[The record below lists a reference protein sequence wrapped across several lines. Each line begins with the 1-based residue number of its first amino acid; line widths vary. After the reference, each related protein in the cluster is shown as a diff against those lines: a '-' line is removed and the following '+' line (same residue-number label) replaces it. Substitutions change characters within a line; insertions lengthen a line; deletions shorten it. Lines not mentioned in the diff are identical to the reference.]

1 MTIGT
6 VCSGIGAPEVAFG
19 REGFEPI
26 WHSEIE
32 KFPSAVLEHHYPDV
46 PNLGD
51 FTTDEAIEYM
61 VSNPPDVFVGGT
73 PCQSFSV
80 AGKRGSLGDDRGNL
94 TLVFTE
100 VWHRLRTVGTRYA
113 VWENVPGV
121 LNTKDNA
128 FGCFISAM
136 VGADTVIQPTGGK
149 WQSAGLADGPSGCIA
164 WRTIDAQFW
173 GVPQRRRRIFAIVGH
188 PGDFSVAKIL
198 FEPEGL
204 RWNTQASRETGQE
217 IARAVGEGTGAAG
230 FNFEMWSGE
239 CIEAS
244 PALQARR
251 AKDNLVY
258 ENHPNDSRV
267 KGPLNVCEQ
276 LTARNGTGGG
286 NLPLVQEVGQQRTDG
301 ALLATDYKGLG
312 HNRDDKIVIEP
323 IPIHDQATRHSGKR
337 GSNVAYNVTFC
348 DANGKRSDRPNG
360 GLYVNETDQSN
371 TLTKAQSS
379 TLVGTYPIDTR
390 NATRDPD
397 KHDAINRQG
406 IGVGNDGDPSAT
418 VTSAHVN
425 GVASGMQVRR
435 LTPVECERLQNFPDN
450 WTRIPWRG
458 KSPEQCPDGPRYKAI
473 GNSMAVCVVEF
484 IAERI
489 GEQL

>member
-19 REGFEPI
+19 RHGFESG
-26 WHSEIE
+26 WFAEIE

-136 VGADTVIQPTGGK
+136 VGADTVIEPTSGK
-149 WQSAGLADGPSGCIA
+149 WKSAGMADGPSGCIA

-244 PALQARR
+244 PAKQARR

-267 KGPLNVCEQ
+267 KKPLDVCEQ

-286 NLPLVQEVGQQRTDG
+286 NLPLVQEAGKYWNGEDVASTQDASMLAKQQMMPD
-301 ALLATDYKGLG
+301 K
-312 HNRDDKIVIEP
+312 NRFNCVIEP

-337 GSNVAYNVTFC
+337 GSNQ
-348 DANGKRSDRPNG
+348 DGKGNGLGVGKPGECR
-360 GLYVNETDQSN
+360 T
-371 TLTKAQSS
+371 TLTK
-379 TLVGTYPIDTR
+379 G
-390 NATRDPD
+390 D
-397 KHDAINRQG
+397 KHA
-406 IGVGNDGDPSAT
+406 
-418 VTSAHVN
+418 
-425 GVASGMQVRR
+425 VAFNWQPQMQVRR

-489 GEQL
+489 AHQLQER

>member
-19 REGFEPI
+19 RHGFESG
-26 WHSEIE
+26 WFAEIE

-136 VGADTVIQPTGGK
+136 VGADTVIEPTSGK
-149 WQSAGLADGPSGCIA
+149 WKSAGMADGPSGCIA

-244 PALQARR
+244 PAKQARR

-267 KGPLNVCEQ
+267 KGPLDVCEQ

-286 NLPLVQEVGQQRTDG
+286 NLPLVQEVGQQRTVG
-301 ALLATDYKGLG
+301 ALLATDYKGPG

-337 GSNVAYNVTFC
+337 GSNQ
-348 DANGKRSDRPNG
+348 DGKGNGLGVGKPGECR
-360 GLYVNETDQSN
+360 T
-371 TLTKAQSS
+371 TLTK
-379 TLVGTYPIDTR
+379 G
-390 NATRDPD
+390 D
-397 KHDAINRQG
+397 KHA
-406 IGVGNDGDPSAT
+406 
-418 VTSAHVN
+418 
-425 GVASGMQVRR
+425 VAFNWQPQMQVRR

-489 GEQL
+489 AHQLQER

>member
-1 MTIGT
+1 
-6 VCSGIGAPEVAFG
+6 
-19 REGFEPI
+19 
-26 WHSEIE
+26 
-32 KFPSAVLEHHYPDV
+32 
-46 PNLGD
+46 
-51 FTTDEAIEYM
+51 
-61 VSNPPDVFVGGT
+61 
-73 PCQSFSV
+73 
-80 AGKRGSLGDDRGNL
+80 
-94 TLVFTE
+94 
-100 VWHRLRTVGTRYA
+100 
-113 VWENVPGV
+113 
-121 LNTKDNA
+121 
-128 FGCFISAM
+128 M

-267 KGPLNVCEQ
+267 KKPLDVCEQ

-286 NLPLVQEVGQQRTDG
+286 NLPLVQEAGKYWNGEDVASTQDASMLAKQQMMPD
-301 ALLATDYKGLG
+301 K
-312 HNRDDKIVIEP
+312 NRFNCVIEP

-337 GSNVAYNVTFC
+337 GSNQ
-348 DANGKRSDRPNG
+348 DGKGNGLGVGKPGECR
-360 GLYVNETDQSN
+360 T
-371 TLTKAQSS
+371 TLTK
-379 TLVGTYPIDTR
+379 G
-390 NATRDPD
+390 D
-397 KHDAINRQG
+397 KHA
-406 IGVGNDGDPSAT
+406 
-418 VTSAHVN
+418 
-425 GVASGMQVRR
+425 VAFNWQPQMQVRR

-489 GEQL
+489 AHQLQER

>member
-19 REGFEPI
+19 RHGFESG
-26 WHSEIE
+26 WFAEIE

-244 PALQARR
+244 PAKQARR

-267 KGPLNVCEQ
+267 KGPLDVCEQ

-286 NLPLVQEVGQQRTDG
+286 NLPLVQEVGQQRTVG
-301 ALLATDYKGLG
+301 ALLATDYKGPG

-337 GSNVAYNVTFC
+337 GSNQ
-348 DANGKRSDRPNG
+348 DGKGNGLGVGKPGECR
-360 GLYVNETDQSN
+360 T
-371 TLTKAQSS
+371 TLTK
-379 TLVGTYPIDTR
+379 G
-390 NATRDPD
+390 D
-397 KHDAINRQG
+397 KHA
-406 IGVGNDGDPSAT
+406 
-418 VTSAHVN
+418 
-425 GVASGMQVRR
+425 VAFNWQPQMQVRR

-489 GEQL
+489 AHQLQER